1 MLTMTEAPQ
10 RRGRPRTRPA
20 KIDPGTPE
28 LQRHRQA
35 AAGEADP
42 CLAENPL
49 ALMAARGLITAAQAA
64 AGGYYAV
71 LYRRAVGRPYL
82 SCAAHYQRLAV
93 NYVPLPPDFDDEAE
107 AEARRLFR
115 LGKERLLAAGHRAAR
130 ATEELIVFGTKP
142 PFLVNR
148 QSRDKASDA
157 LYRAILA
164 GLDALAD
171 CYGFRS

>member
-1 MLTMTEAPQ
+1 MTEAPR
-10 RRGRPRTRPA
+10 RRGRPRTRPRQV
-20 KIDPGTPE
+20 DPGTPE
-28 LQRHRQA
+28 LQRHRRA
-35 AAGEADP
+35 AVGEADP

-49 ALMAARGLITAAQAA
+49 GLMAARGLITPAQAA

-71 LYRRAVGRPYL
+71 LYRRAVGRPYP

-93 NYVPLPPDFDDEAE
+93 NYVPLPPDSGDEAE

-115 LGKERLLAAGHRAAR
+115 LGKERLLAAGQRAAR
-130 ATEELIVFGTKP
+130 ATEELVVFGTRP
-142 PFLVNR
+142 AFLVGR
-148 QSRDKASDA
+148 RLQDKSGDT

-171 CYGFRS
+171 CYGFTR